1 MLLTGG
7 DASDVA
13 TVMGIIPGNEYML
26 GCECS
31 GIVRRLGPGVT
42 KFEVGDR
49 VAVMCAGSYTNR
61 LITHADRANVIQ
73 DWMSFEEAATIPLV
87 FITASYSM
95 FHLGKIKGGQSVLI
109 HSAAGGVGLAAIQLA
124 TYKKADI
131 FVTVGTEEK
140 RKFLSDTFN
149 IPTSRIYSSRDGR
162 FYKEI
167 MAVTAG
173 RGIDLVLN
181 SLTGELLDL
190 SWRLVADG
198 DTMVEIGKRDIIER
212 NTLTME
218 PFGRNCSFHAVD
230 MSHTKTITHTL
241 ISHLL
246 AEVFDLLTQRLILP
260 IQPITQYGFEEV
272 SDALAHM
279 RRGIHIGKLVI
290 TRSGK
295 RDVRVPI
302 RRAPVVPTLRPDV
315 AYLIVGRLKGLCG
328 SLATHVARCGARHII
343 VCSRGGIG
351 DEPSARIVRDFL
363 SYDCKVSE
371 AKGDIANV
379 DFVREIFE
387 LPHPKHIAGIVQG
400 AMVLKDTPFETMS
413 AQDYKTVINPKVTGT
428 WNLHE
433 ASISPKHPPLD
444 FFTLLSSLSGLVIT
458 FLDAFASYRHT
469 QNLCAHSIDLGVI
482 HDVGYVAEQG
492 AARGLEEKFEKDQWT
507 PLNERELLR
516 VFDISLLQQQRQGC
530 GIGRNVPL
538 SQLSVAQLVTG
549 INIPLDPFSDLASDP
564 RFGHIVGTGTSTRTG
579 SYQHTSNDVDDT
591 ALLELRALHSSPGT
605 VPKQVLVQACIRILV
620 AQVTRLLRLETEI
633 EPAKPL
639 ASYGLDSLSAV
650 ELRGWL
656 RTRLGAEVSALDITN
671 APSLATLAEKVMERL
686 PGAVE
691 NGEDAK
697 RKIS

>member
-109 HSAAGGVGLAAIQLA
+109 HSAARGVGLAAIQLA

-241 ISHLL
+241 IGHLL

-351 DEPSARIVRDFL
+351 DEPSARIVRDCL

-379 DFVREIFE
+379 DFVKEIFE

-433 ASISPKHPPLD
+433 ASISPKHPPSIFSRCSQVCQEYMAIRDRLI
-444 FFTLLSSLSGLVIT
+444 TQQLVIT

-605 VPKQVLVQACIRILV
+605 VPKQVL
-620 AQVTRLLRLETEI
+620 
-633 EPAKPL
+633 
-639 ASYGLDSLSAV
+639 SAV